1 MTNNIG
7 QVTKYFDQSGQ
18 EQDAAWVLE
27 RYGPAFTQG
36 HSDKY
41 RVAEL
46 REAEG
51 NALTVKAKPGTE
63 VRCFFFGYRN
73 GMNSGHT
80 RADGTYIFPL
90 PLNYTY
96 KLAGQGTHWLN
107 VDGLRLIG
115 LGVPEGTGASNWRHL
130 NVVLEKNTLIGEE

>member
-1 MTNNIG
+1 MTK
-7 QVTKYFDQSGQ
+7 VYDYSGR
-18 EQDAAWVLE
+18 EQDAAWLIKH
-27 RYGPAFTQG
+27 YGLVFTQG
-36 HSDKY
+36 CSDKY
-41 RVAEL
+41 QVAEL

-51 NALTVKAKPGTE
+51 NALTVIAEPGVE
-63 VRCFFFGYRN
+63 VKCFFFGYRG

-80 RADGTYIFPL
+80 REDGTYIFPL

-115 LGVPEGTGASNWRHL
+115 LGVPEGAMRWRHL
-130 NVVLEKNTLIGEE
+130 DVVIEEKP